1 MIGIRWLQSTRT
13 LLWGIHW
20 VGIKQVGFF
29 GWEFFRGGFTKWEF
43 EGLGILQVGIHPVVI
58 DHGGIHQGASGV
70 QRENFPYTES
80 R

>member
-1 MIGIRWLQSTRT
+1 M
-13 LLWGIHW
+13 
-20 VGIKQVGFF
+20 GFF

-58 DHGGIHQGASGV
+58 DHGGIHQGAGGV